1 VTVRVLARL
10 AVIGL
15 GALAFAIVTAT
26 TTSAATSST
35 VTISSTCSGTI
46 FCFKPGPLTVTDGTT
61 VMWSNSTGFHH
72 TVTRCSAAA
81 CSGNGPGTGTDSTFT
96 TGSVA
101 PNGSFS
107 HTFHGT
113 GTYNY
118 YCQVHG
124 YAVMHGTITVKAP
137 K

>member
-1 VTVRVLARL
+1 VRVLGRL
-10 AVIGL
+10 VVVAL
-15 GALAFAIVTAT
+15 GALTFAILAAT

-35 VTISSTCSGTI
+35 VTISSTGCSGTLY
-46 FCFKPGPLTVTDGTT
+46 CFKPGTLTITDGAT
-61 VMWSNSTGFHH
+61 VVWSNSTSAPH
-72 TVTRCSAAA
+72 TVTRCTAAA
-81 CSGNGPGTGTDSTFT
+81 CSGNGPGSGTDSSFT
-96 TGSVA
+96 TGSIA
-101 PNGSFS
+101 ATSGSFS

-124 YAVMHGTITVKAP
+124 FTVMHGTITVKAP

>member
-1 VTVRVLARL
+1 VRVFGRL
-10 AVIGL
+10 AVLGL
-15 GALAFAIVTAT
+15 GVLAFAMMTAT
-26 TTSAATSST
+26 TTSAASTST
-35 VTISSTCSGTI
+35 VTISSSGCSGTLY
-46 FCFKPGPLTVTDGTT
+46 CFKPGSLTVTDGST
-61 VMWSNSTGFHH
+61 VMWSNSTAVPH

-96 TGSVA
+96 SGSVA
-101 PNGSFS
+101 ANGSFS

-118 YCQVHG
+118 YCQIHG
-124 YAVMHGTITVKAP
+124 YTVMHGTITVKAP